1 MLRSLSGVT
10 QIEKKSPEIG
20 CKVPFI
26 HFSFHITM
34 ENHQGHMEICK
45 DFLYTHVNK
54 RTYNFPFLLSRV
66 FYFLFFEF
74 RENVEIL

>member
-26 HFSFHITM
+26 HSSFHITM